1 LFSPSLERSSKHLI
15 ADPYEIIFAAMLTQE
30 HPINADIHMIQHTLS
45 KAPGPRGL
53 PGVGNLPQLL
63 RDPLRA
69 LENGAAQYGDLV
81 RYRLG
86 PRDLYV
92 LRHPEHIRQVLFD
105 PQRFCKGDMA
115 RVFGTIAGNGL
126 AMSEGE
132 FWKRQ
137 RRLIQPAFHRQRIAH
152 MADTMVQ
159 VIQAYAVRWEEAARS
174 GEELNIGQEMKSLT
188 QQVIAKTMFGSTLD
202 PAQVVEAGKAVNTVF
217 AGLGLHMLTAGL
229 PSWLPLPGRKEF
241 YRSLE
246 FLDKLVYEVIA
257 ERRAKGIDGD
267 DLLGMLLAARDD
279 SDGVGMTDKEL
290 RDEVMTIFIAGYET
304 TANGLFWVWYV
315 LARRPDL
322 LERLQAEV
330 DTVLAGRLPTFADSM
345 QLVYT
350 RMFISETLRLY
361 SPSGFIPRT
370 CASDSEIGGYH
381 IPAGSLL
388 FLSQYLVHRHP
399 DFWERPHEFIPERF
413 DPNKPNEA
421 TRHAYLPFGS
431 GTRQCI
437 GNQFAMMEASFIV
450 AILLQRFAITASTLE
465 AIEPKF
471 STTIQPR
478 SPMYVR
484 VSERVPV
491 GLAV

>member
-1 LFSPSLERSSKHLI
+1 MKLL
-15 ADPYEIIFAAMLTQE
+15 FAAMLIGE
-30 HPINADIHMIQHTLS
+30 HSTYTDIHMIQHTLS

-69 LENGAAQYGDLV
+69 LEQGAAHYGDLV
-81 RYRLG
+81 RYQLG
-86 PRDLYV
+86 PRELYV
-92 LRHPEHIRQVLFD
+92 LRHPEHIRQVLLD
-105 PQRFCKGDMA
+105 PQLFRKGDMA

-137 RRLIQPAFHRQRIAH
+137 RRLIQPAFHRQRIAQ
-152 MADTMVQ
+152 MAETMVQ
-159 VIQAYAVRWEEAARS
+159 VIDAYAARWEAAANS
-174 GEELNIGQEMKSLT
+174 GESLNIGLEMKSLT
-188 QQVIAKTMFGSTLD
+188 QQVIAKTMFGSTLN
-202 PAQVVEAGKAVNTVF
+202 PAQVIEAGKAVNTVF

-229 PSWLPLPGRKEF
+229 PSWIPLPSRKEF

-246 FLDKLVYEVIA
+246 YLDKLVYEVIA
-257 ERRAKGIDGD
+257 ERRARGIDGD
-267 DLLGMLLAARDD
+267 DLLGMLLAARDEG
-279 SDGVGMTDKEL
+279 DGVGMSDKEL

-322 LERLQAEV
+322 LERLRTEI
-330 DTVLAGRLPTFADSM
+330 DTLLGDRLPTFADSM
-345 QLVYT
+345 QLTYT

-370 CASDSEIGGYH
+370 CASDTEIGGYH
-381 IPAGSLL
+381 IPSGSLL

-399 DFWERPHEFIPERF
+399 NFWERPSEFIPERF
-413 DPNKPNEA
+413 DPNQPNEA
-421 TRHAYLPFGS
+421 TRHAYLPFGG

-437 GNQFAMMEASFIV
+437 GSQFAMMEASFII
-450 AILLQRFAITASTLE
+450 AILLQRFDISARSSE
-465 AIEPKF
+465 VIEPKF

-484 VSERVPV
+484 VWERVPV
-491 GLAV
+491 SLAL